1 MPHLPTWGERSAL
14 MCLMN
19 PSIGCSGAERPDDVL
34 VTLGEA
40 LPRHREECVLSNIC
54 DGQRWS
60 VEQPDQREL
69 ARCKDYRFG
78 PAARRC
84 LLSTGLLWPCERA
97 GRACSNKAPS
107 RLRGI
112 PDKLRVPPLTRGGQW
127 ALFAFLLESCEVVGG
142 GGSWNPMPHAGAPC
156 SVGITRSPD
165 TGQWCACEPLKV
177 QRRHYLTQSRVNQ
190 GESGGIWGETD
201 LMCGISPC
209 GRR

>member
-1 MPHLPTWGERSAL
+1 VPAIDGIELRGAEVPHLGGTKRLDVFDE
-14 MCLMN
+14 
-19 PSIGCSGAERPDDVL
+19 SIDRLLGCGTTRRCPRHSWL
-34 VTLGEA
+34 EA
-40 LPRHREECVLSNIC
+40 IPRHREECVLSNIC

-142 GGSWNPMPHAGAPC
+142 GGPGTPCLMRALHARLASRGHRTPDSGALV
-156 SVGITRSPD
+156 S
-165 TGQWCACEPLKV
+165 
-177 QRRHYLTQSRVNQ
+177 H
-190 GESGGIWGETD
+190 
-201 LMCGISPC
+201 
-209 GRR
+209 